1 MATKVRAKARRKA
14 ISRKTKQTTRA
25 EIEQYD
31 KELRKHF
38 GRWVGVVGYHIV
50 SVADGPGEALDKAR
64 QLGYKN
70 VRVKRAPLSPN
81 AGILIA

>member
-1 MATKVRAKARRKA
+1 MATKARAKARRQA
-14 ISRKTKQTTRA
+14 TSRKAKQYTRA

-38 GRWVGVVGYHIV
+38 GRWVCIVGYHIV
-50 SVADGPGEALDKAR
+50 SVADGPGEALEKAR
-64 QLGYKN
+64 KLGYKD